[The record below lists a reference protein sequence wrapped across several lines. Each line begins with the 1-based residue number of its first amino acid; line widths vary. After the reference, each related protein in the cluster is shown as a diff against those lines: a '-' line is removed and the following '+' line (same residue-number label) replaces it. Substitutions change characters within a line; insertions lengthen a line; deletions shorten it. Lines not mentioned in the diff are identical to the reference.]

1 MADNV
6 PITPGA
12 GAPIATDDIAGS
24 HYQRIK
30 MIHGIDGVSDG
41 DVAKTNPLPTR
52 MGVGLTRDFLMA
64 FISVS
69 ASGFNVV
76 VAADAA
82 KSIKVLGWAFKV
94 GGAVSVKLRNEGTGA
109 TDLTP
114 SMPYANNGDGW
125 VQDIIGQPYMVTAV
139 GGNFGL
145 TLSAAVPVTGI
156 VFFTQE

>member
-12 GAPIATDDIAGS
+12 GAPIATDDIGGS

-30 MIHGIDGVSDG
+30 MIHGPDGVTDG
-41 DVAKTNPLPTR
+41 DVAKTNPLPIR
-52 MGVGLTRDFLMA
+52 AGVSLTRDFLMA
-64 FISVS
+64 FITVS

-76 VAADAA
+76 IATDGT
-82 KSIKVLGWAFKV
+82 KTIKVLGWAFKV
-94 GGAVSVKLRNEGTGA
+94 GGAVSVKLRNDAGA

-125 VQDIIGQPYMVTAV
+125 VQDVIGQPYIVTSA